1 MTAADFRNMAV
12 RMRDAGAS
20 TDEWLLELRKAGATQ
35 IESVKV
41 VRDVG
46 DVPLGEAKEIVDRS
60 PVWDD
65 RRDVNRRLREDLI
78 RALDED
84 GGT

>member
-1 MTAADFRNMAV
+1 MPAADFRKMAI
-12 RMRDAGAS
+12 RLRDAGAS

-35 IESVKV
+35 IDLLKV
-41 VRDVG
+41 VRDVR
-46 DVPLGEAKEIVDRS
+46 DVPLSEAKEMVDRS

-65 RRDVNRRLREDLI
+65 RRDVNQRLREDLI

-84 GGT
+84 EGT